1 MMEDI
6 FKGENMSK
14 SKLLPIALGTLMVA
28 CSQYKY
34 VSLSGGGESDTNA
47 YRGVAT
53 SEEVKEADAHGEKI
67 KYWTEQIFQ
76 AHLYGQELLHRFDE
90 KLNEDPESALD
101 SSEYNQLL
109 ALRTLADHSEHEV
122 VHLYTDLVKTAVS
135 EKSTHFQKEFAQDNL
150 EKIGSFFDGTR
161 SNGKVIPENLQPIIL
176 GNLWELQAEA
186 ADDLKGLKTKTD
198 FKNNSLLAKSARNTF
213 QKDLQNYSLDA
224 GTFQKSYESEE
235 DEKSFQAFKEHIK
248 EAGKEIKKLRTEVKT
263 GRSTSS
269 NVFYPSTGSA
279 GNITGNGFP
288 RNTWTLTFD
297 DGPNGGTS
305 LEVLNNLKRKGL
317 TATFFVLAKQAAS
330 YPAVIKSFVDSGME
344 VASHSYSH
352 PQLTKLGSAGLNKEI
367 VQSKSVIESKSGKT
381 VTNFR
386 LPYGAGVSRS
396 NIRSLIASQKMLHVF
411 WNVDTLDWQ
420 DKNPQSIF
428 NRAVKQMSGTKNNA
442 GVILFH
448 DIHRQTVTAS
458 ALLMDHLKKTNA
470 KVCTVQGIINQI
482 NKDLSS
488 CN

>member
-1 MMEDI
+1 MMEEI

-34 VSLSGGGESDTNA
+34 VSLSGGGESDTDA
-47 YRGVAT
+47 YRSVAN
-53 SEEVKEADAHGEKI
+53 SEEVKEADAQNEKI
-67 KYWTEQIFQ
+67 RFWTETIFQ

-90 KLNEDPESALD
+90 KLAQNPEAALD
-101 SSEYNQLL
+101 SQEYNELL
-109 ALRTLADHSEHEV
+109 ALRTIADHSEHEV
-122 VHLYTDLVKTAVS
+122 VDLYVNLVKTAAEPES
-135 EKSTHFQKEFAQDNL
+135 QFQKQSAQENL
-150 EKIGSFFDGTR
+150 EKIGDFFEGVR
-161 SNGKVIPENLQPIIL
+161 SNGKVIPENLKPMIL
-176 GNLWELQAEA
+176 GNIWELQQEA
-186 ADDLKGLKTKTD
+186 TKNLGELKS
-198 FKNNSLLAKSARNTF
+198 KNGFTTNPILGSSARKSF
-213 QKDLQNYSLDA
+213 LKDLQNYALDS
-224 GTFQKSYESEE
+224 GTFQKSFNAEE
-235 DEKSFQAFKEHIK
+235 DEKSFQAFRMHIQ
-248 EAGKEIKKLRTEVKT
+248 EAGKEIKNLRSEVKT

-317 TATFFVLAKQAAS
+317 TATFFVLAKQAAA
-330 YPAVIKSFVDSGME
+330 YPAVIKSFVDAGME
-344 VASHSYSH
+344 IASHSYTH
-352 PQLTKLGSAGLNKEI
+352 PQLTKLGAAGLQKEI
-367 VQSKSVIESKSGKT
+367 VQSKSVIESKSGTT

-386 LPYGAGVSRS
+386 LPYGAGVSRA

-428 NRAVKQMSGTKNNA
+428 ARSVKQMNASKNNA

>member
-1 MMEDI
+1 MEEI
-6 FKGENMSK
+6 FQGENMSK
-14 SKLLPIALGTLMVA
+14 LKLLPIALGSLMVA

-34 VSLSGGGESDTNA
+34 VSLSGGGESDTEA
-47 YRGVAT
+47 YRSVAT

-67 KYWTEQIFQ
+67 KFWTEQIYH

-90 KLNEDPESALD
+90 KLEASPETAMD
-101 SSEYNQLL
+101 SEEYNQLL

-122 VHLYTDLVKTAVS
+122 VDLYADLVKRSANTEA
-135 EKSTHFQKEFAQDNL
+135 THHQKEFAQDNL
-150 EKIGSFFDGTR
+150 EKIEGFFEGTR
-161 SNGKVIPENLQPIIL
+161 LNGKAIPENLQPVIL
-176 GNLWELQAEA
+176 GNVWELHSEVSE
-186 ADDLKGLKTKTD
+186 GLVKASPKKSFTD
-198 FKNNSLLAKSARNTF
+198 TSILAKSARKSF
-213 QKDLQNYSLDA
+213 QQDLRHYALDA
-224 GTFQKSYESEE
+224 GTFQQTYEVETE
-235 DEKSFQAFKEHIK
+235 EKSFAAFKKHIQ
-248 EAGKEIKKLRTEVKT
+248 EAGKEIKKLRTDSKT

-317 TATFFVLAKQAAS
+317 TATFFVLAKQAAA

-344 VASHSYSH
+344 IASHSYTH

-367 VQSKSVIESKSGKT
+367 VQSKSVIESKSGTT

-428 NRAVKQMSGTKNNA
+428 NRSVKQMSATKNNA

-458 ALLMDHLKKTNA
+458 ALLMDHLKKTGA

>member
-1 MMEDI
+1 MEEI
-6 FKGENMSK
+6 FKGENMSR
-14 SKLLPIALGTLMVA
+14 SKLLPIALGALMVA

-34 VSLSGGGESDTNA
+34 VSLSGGGESDTDA
-47 YRGVAT
+47 YRSVAN
-53 SEEVKEADAHGEKI
+53 SEEAKTADAQKEKI
-67 KYWTEQIFQ
+67 QFWTETIFQ
-76 AHLYGQELLHRFDE
+76 SHLYGQELLHRFDQ
-90 KLNEDPESALD
+90 KLEENPETALD
-101 SSEYNQLL
+101 SQEYNELL
-109 ALRTLADHSEHEV
+109 AIRTIADHSEHEV
-122 VHLYTDLVKTAVS
+122 VDLYVDLVKTATD
-135 EKSTHFQKEFAQDNL
+135 EKSSQSQKQFAEENL
-150 EKIGSFFDGTR
+150 SKISEFFDGQR
-161 SNGKVIPENLQPIIL
+161 SNGKGIPENLQPVIL
-176 GNLWELQAEA
+176 GNIWDLHQEVSA
-186 ADDLKGLKTKTD
+186 DLKKWEAKSD
-198 FKNNSLLAKSARNTF
+198 FKTNSILARSARKSF
-213 QKDLQNYSLDA
+213 QKNMSQYALDI
-224 GTFQKSYESEE
+224 GTFQKTLNSEAE
-235 DEKSFQAFKEHIK
+235 EKSFQAFRNHIK

-288 RNTWTLTFD
+288 RNTWALTFD

-317 TATFFVLAKQAAS
+317 IASFFVLAKQAAA

-344 VASHSYSH
+344 IASHSYTH
-352 PQLTKLGSAGLNKEI
+352 PQLTKLGAAGLQKEI
-367 VQSKSVIESKSGKT
+367 VQSKGVIESKSGTT

-428 NRAVKQMSGTKNNA
+428 NRAVKQMSATKNNA

-458 ALLMDHLKKTNA
+458 ALVMDHLKSTGA
-470 KVCTVQGIINQI
+470 KVCTVEGIVNQI

-488 CN
+488 CR